1 MATGFVPIDHY
12 KTKLYQREKDSKRFL
27 DMSEEQLT
35 EISKKVYRRQEIMD
49 EMLPHGR
56 RSSFQKLERYYM
68 TLKYLISPNIHL
80 EYKTFD
86 EKIAFLIMMTD
97 PNLTTYREFLKTD
110 LVSFEEINASEDK
123 KEKAELTM
131 SRARAI
137 SDFETR
143 VREQLGF
150 YDAKLLKYE
159 EAFFKRFLSDKE
171 LVTAVSKRGQ
181 NDLMA
186 RSRLLSDFNGISDK
200 RYLELCDIAQGW
212 LTMVPEKKNSSVATY
227 SVMNQRKLL
236 GINTLSEQ
244 LALFVLMV
252 DSNLDMLRIY
262 EEESRMPIVEER
274 IIEEFGYFS
283 TDLLALERKFH
294 NRFCPN
300 KKLSVWTK
308 IKKN

>member
-1 MATGFVPIDHY
+1 
-12 KTKLYQREKDSKRFL
+12 
-27 DMSEEQLT
+27 
-35 EISKKVYRRQEIMD
+35 
-49 EMLPHGR
+49 
-56 RSSFQKLERYYM
+56 
-68 TLKYLISPNIHL
+68 
-80 EYKTFD
+80 
-86 EKIAFLIMMTD
+86 
-97 PNLTTYREFLKTD
+97 
-110 LVSFEEINASEDK
+110 
-123 KEKAELTM
+123 M

-143 VREQLGF
+143 VRDQLGF

-171 LVTAVSKRGQ
+171 LVTEVSKRGQ

-212 LTMVPEKKNSSVATY
+212 LAMVPAKQNSSVATY